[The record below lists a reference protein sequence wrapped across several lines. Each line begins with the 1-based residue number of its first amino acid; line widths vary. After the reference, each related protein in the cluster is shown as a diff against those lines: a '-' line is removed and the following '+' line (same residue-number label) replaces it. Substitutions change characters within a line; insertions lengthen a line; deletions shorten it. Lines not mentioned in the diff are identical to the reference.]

1 METQPKLNK
10 EQKSDIYWIDPK
22 MIVADESFNIR
33 QDYGDIESLMM
44 SIVSGWVGN
53 SILLGYRGEGG
64 IVMLTDGFRR
74 NRAIQIAVEQ
84 GLLDDDFRV
93 PFRLHKKG
101 YRLEDRLFDVYQ
113 TQDNKPLEK
122 KEVCELF
129 YRLKHNHNKTNDEI
143 AKRIGKSPAFVSQM
157 LSIAESPAEIRE
169 SVYSGELSTKD
180 ATVILTDAKKIAKQ
194 KNNGKPSNELSET
207 IAVELKKK
215 AIEEGKK
222 DGLTVQSRKAKEK
235 TEAPIGNL
243 KKIAELSE
251 IGVSQHMDADIV
263 EFLDVLHEYLHD
275 CNMTP
280 MEFFER
286 CMASK
291 NAPVIG

>member
-1 METQPKLNK
+1 
-10 EQKSDIYWIDPK
+10 
-22 MIVADESFNIR
+22 
-33 QDYGDIESLMM
+33 
-44 SIVSGWVGN
+44 
-53 SILLGYRGEGG
+53 
-64 IVMLTDGFRR
+64 
-74 NRAIQIAVEQ
+74 
-84 GLLDDDFRV
+84 
-93 PFRLHKKG
+93 
-101 YRLEDRLFDVYQ
+101 
-113 TQDNKPLEK
+113 
-122 KEVCELF
+122 
-129 YRLKHNHNKTNDEI
+129 LKHNHNKTNDEI

-180 ATVILTDAKKIAKQ
+180 ATVILTDAKKMAKQ

-251 IGVSQHMDADIV
+251 IGVSQHMDSDIV

-275 CNMTP
+275 CKMTP